1 MLLKVI
7 VTLLLISGIMM
18 AKVSKYCRVKPR
30 GYGTCLMTNYVFYYS
45 TSFGKCLMIKLK
57 CVVLGFNAYDTKIA
71 CENTCI
77 YAKKIQKRPTRKPTR
92 KPTTVPPSRKT
103 VPPHKDD
110 FIYNLEDYINGK
122 PVSNETI
129 DYIDYMDMEYE
140 ESTTDKS
147 ISNKTSDHTENGYMK
162 KENKYSTTDRSVL
175 NVTDDYR
182 EYDYIEK
189 ENKKKTSVLNE
200 TVDYTEYDYMDK
212 DKSN

>member
-1 MLLKVI
+1 
-7 VTLLLISGIMM
+7 
-18 AKVSKYCRVKPR
+18 
-30 GYGTCLMTNYVFYYS
+30 
-45 TSFGKCLMIKLK
+45 MIKLK

-77 YAKKIQKRPTRKPTR
+77 YAKKIQKRPTK

-129 DYIDYMDMEYE
+129 DYIDYTDMEYG

-147 ISNKTSDHTENGYMK
+147 ISNKTFDHTENGYMK

-189 ENKKKTSVLNE
+189 ENKKKTSVSNE
-200 TVDYTEYDYMDK
+200 TVDYNEYDYMDK
-212 DKSN
+212 DKSK